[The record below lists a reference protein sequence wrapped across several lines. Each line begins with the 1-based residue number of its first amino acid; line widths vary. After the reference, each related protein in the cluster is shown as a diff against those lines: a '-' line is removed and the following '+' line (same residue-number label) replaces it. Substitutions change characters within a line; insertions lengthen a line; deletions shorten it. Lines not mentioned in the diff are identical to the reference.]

1 MEDISNMNLNT
12 QLIPVSAPAN
22 AAASAAHA
30 MDDGTNSPKR
40 KVSKVNNGK
49 PRFVPFHVDQAPRIT
64 YAGAASN
71 AAPTKPP
78 PVATADPSPVEK
90 PSICTQFLITGESML
105 RPSHGAA
112 APAADPS
119 KIPPILGVLIKSVLT
134 YDKKWKH
141 YAMFNCTEYEVV
153 AAKDQPFPE
162 SLLPSAHPGRIVSI
176 RSDLVTPRSAILASN
191 LHVPELAD
199 IQKWNNIKVLT
210 QLLPEGYGKIHYEP
224 TGMQVKVM
232 SSTYKSGPDDKVSF
246 LRPIFN
252 HKTESYLQIPVS
264 RLTLGDSKETPDL
277 EQSLLPQ
284 GTHVKFKFCP
294 GLTTGKTYA
303 GNLSLVTILPADNTY
318 GSPPIKVD
326 SIIQQ
331 QPGGV
336 PVDLHVAP
344 YGITLRSNRCTLLTQ
359 HVKEL
364 IPKDS
369 IPLYIIHSNSRV
381 KDLNSVSVGE
391 LDRSFRA
398 AHKSNWDQT
407 NLDQIVERILQ
418 IKNNDVLNGH
428 KAQKKKFTVIFS
440 LTNQNQQNVV
450 SKNIADSYNI
460 HNPTGHSLLHPD
472 CGVLMELQPTVP
484 TDKGIA
490 KVNAAQILSK
500 AHCSSLRST
509 HTYPPGYAIP
519 FVKDSGLVEV
529 DIAVQEVIIGKSH
542 THVSILAFGESF
554 KSSPLKEFCINV
566 DKDVVQPLQMEN
578 NVIAIQWKFTRKGDP
593 KNPIVDLI
601 TNKEFLKLA
610 RVEEPKAAGRKRKF
624 DKVIKTCYITPQP
637 AYAKTV
643 LSTLLKYK
651 DVLVMPSNALDEEGM
666 LVRTNR
672 PYPKEAFD
680 ILAHP
685 GAQYVQFL
693 SPYALR
699 LVFASGFSREIIPE
713 LLKLEKTVAFS
724 EGNFSLSPD
733 AGSPWSEV
741 FTEGA
746 HATLGR
752 TLLPPIAQ
760 CPHTSYI
767 GGFTGFPTTHWL
779 EEVLFR
785 TILDKHLMVVD
796 SPEETKAGGV
806 YIQYLKSTIRPKTL
820 QGKDTT
826 ISIYTQDS
834 TVRKTV
840 VDMVSLVGHFSSDSL
855 YQVTDGLQ
863 FLTVQSSAVSLV
875 RGKALEEEALA
886 SISTIAYPSSKDSD
900 ASLPHDS
907 ADHAPDGAPS
917 DLQDNKEDQWN
928 EVTGSN
934 RRSTRSNKAGNI
946 NKSQPKPS
954 HNPTQNNQQSQSH
967 KGNQYL
973 TLPASDD
980 DVELWNN
987 PSIIAAAEG
996 KNSRKADAGDFDTN
1010 KDTRITQYFFNK
1022 LGGARTDEQIKKII
1036 TPVVT
1041 IWARDFPNYQGN
1053 QLGTNFTGKKSI
1065 GGLISAIGSNSNI
1078 GMRPVVRMLERCVR
1092 EGRTREALCDELSK
1106 YLEDQTKLITTKQSN
1121 NTSPPQ
1127 QQPQQT
1133 KKKATPPSSS
1143 LSTTPATPHTDNNTT
1158 NKHTSTNTAIT
1169 KFFNPLSTIPINL
1182 TSSQETEADDGSTDL
1197 EMDGKHVDTDLVSG
1211 DDQYTEKKKGEP
1223 TSPFKSALASV
1234 ASRALDF
1241 FKTPGG
1247 TPLLTDEPAAG
1258 GSSSAN

>member
-1 MEDISNMNLNT
+1 
-12 QLIPVSAPAN
+12 
-22 AAASAAHA
+22 
-30 MDDGTNSPKR
+30 
-40 KVSKVNNGK
+40 
-49 PRFVPFHVDQAPRIT
+49 
-64 YAGAASN
+64 
-71 AAPTKPP
+71 
-78 PVATADPSPVEK
+78 
-90 PSICTQFLITGESML
+90 
-105 RPSHGAA
+105 
-112 APAADPS
+112 
-119 KIPPILGVLIKSVLT
+119 
-134 YDKKWKH
+134 
-141 YAMFNCTEYEVV
+141 
-153 AAKDQPFPE
+153 
-162 SLLPSAHPGRIVSI
+162 
-176 RSDLVTPRSAILASN
+176 
-191 LHVPELAD
+191 
-199 IQKWNNIKVLT
+199 
-210 QLLPEGYGKIHYEP
+210 
-224 TGMQVKVM
+224 
-232 SSTYKSGPDDKVSF
+232 
-246 LRPIFN
+246 
-252 HKTESYLQIPVS
+252 
-264 RLTLGDSKETPDL
+264 
-277 EQSLLPQ
+277 
-284 GTHVKFKFCP
+284 
-294 GLTTGKTYA
+294 
-303 GNLSLVTILPADNTY
+303 
-318 GSPPIKVD
+318 
-326 SIIQQ
+326 
-331 QPGGV
+331 
-336 PVDLHVAP
+336 
-344 YGITLRSNRCTLLTQ
+344 
-359 HVKEL
+359 
-364 IPKDS
+364 
-369 IPLYIIHSNSRV
+369 
-381 KDLNSVSVGE
+381 
-391 LDRSFRA
+391 
-398 AHKSNWDQT
+398 
-407 NLDQIVERILQ
+407 
-418 IKNNDVLNGH
+418 
-428 KAQKKKFTVIFS
+428 
-440 LTNQNQQNVV
+440 
-450 SKNIADSYNI
+450 
-460 HNPTGHSLLHPD
+460 
-472 CGVLMELQPTVP
+472 MELQPTVP

-886 SISTIAYPSSKDSD
+886 SISTITYPSSKDSD

-946 NKSQPKPS
+946 NKSLPKPS

-1092 EGRTREALCDELSK
+1092 EGRTREALCDELSR
-1106 YLEDQTKLITTKQSN
+1106 YLEDQTNLVTTKQSN

-1127 QQPQQT
+1127 QQPQQS
-1133 KKKATPPSSS
+1133 KKKTTPSSSS
-1143 LSTTPATPHTDNNTT
+1143 LSTTPATSHSDNNST
-1158 NKHTSTNTAIT
+1158 NKHTTSNPAIT
-1169 KFFNPLSTIPINL
+1169 KFFNPLAAVPINL
-1182 TSSQETEADDGSTDL
+1182 TSSQEAEENLNDADDTSD
-1197 EMDGKHVDTDLVSG
+1197 DFDNDSKHTGTGTASG
-1211 DDQYTEKKKGEP
+1211 DDQHSEEKKEEPHP
-1223 TSPFKSALASV
+1223 TSPLKSAIASF

-1241 FKTPGG
+1241 LNSPGG
-1247 TPLLTDEPAAG
+1247 TPYPTPSPAAG
-1258 GSSSAN
+1258 GSSSTN

>member
-1 MEDISNMNLNT
+1 MMENITNTNLNI
-12 QLIPVSAPAN
+12 QLVPVTVPVA
-22 AAASAAHA
+22 AAASTVQVA
-30 MDDGTNSPKR
+30 DDGTNSPKR
-40 KVSKVNNGK
+40 KVSKANDGR
-49 PRFVPFHVDQAPRIT
+49 PRFVPFHAEHFPRVS
-64 YAGAASN
+64 YAGAAAN

-78 PVATADPSPVEK
+78 PVAPAAPSPLEK
-90 PSICTQFLITGESML
+90 PSICTQYLVAGESML
-105 RPSHGAA
+105 RPSHAA
-112 APAADPS
+112 AEPIADPS
-119 KIPPILGVLIKSVLT
+119 KIPPILGVLIKSVLA

-141 YAMFNCTEYEVV
+141 YAMFNSTEYEVV

-176 RSDLVTPRSAILASN
+176 RSDLVTPRSPILATN

-199 IQKWNNIKVLT
+199 IQKWNNVKVLL
-210 QLLPEGYGKIHYEP
+210 QLLPDGFGKIHYEP
-224 TGMQVKVM
+224 TGMHVKVM

-264 RLTLGDSKETPDL
+264 RLTFGDAKEIPEL

-284 GTHVKFKFCP
+284 GTHVKFKFSP

-303 GNLSLVTILPADNTY
+303 CNLSLVTILPADNTF
-318 GSPPIKVD
+318 GSPPKKVD
-326 SIIQQ
+326 TIIQQ

-369 IPLYIIHSNSRV
+369 LPLYIIHSNSRI
-381 KDLNSVSVGE
+381 KDFNSVSVGE
-391 LDRSFRA
+391 LDRAFRS

-407 NLDQIVERILQ
+407 NLDQIVEMILQ
-418 IKNNDVLNGH
+418 IKNNEDLNGH
-428 KAQKKKFTVIFS
+428 KALKKKFTVIFS
-440 LTNQNQQNVV
+440 LANQNQQNVV

-484 TDKGIA
+484 TNKGIA

-509 HTYPPGYAIP
+509 HTYGPGYAIP
-519 FVKDSGLVEV
+519 FVKDSGLVDV
-529 DIAVQEVIIGKSH
+529 DIAGQETIIGSSL
-542 THVSILAFGESF
+542 THVSILTFGESS

-566 DKDVVQPLQMEN
+566 GQDVVQPLPMEN
-578 NVIAIQWKFTRKGDP
+578 NVIAIQWKFTKKGDP

-610 RVEEPKAAGRKRKF
+610 RVEEPKASGRKRKF
-624 DKVIKTCYITPQP
+624 DKVVKTCFITPQP

-643 LSTLLKYK
+643 LATLLKYK
-651 DVLVMPSNALDEEGM
+651 DVLVMPTNALDEEGF
-666 LVRTNR
+666 LVRSNR

-680 ILAHP
+680 ILEHP
-685 GAQYVQFL
+685 GAQFVQFL

-699 LVFASGFSREIIPE
+699 LVFAPGFTREIIPE
-713 LLKLEKTVAFS
+713 LLKLEKTVAYS
-724 EGNFSLSPD
+724 VGNFSLSPD

-746 HATLGR
+746 HTTLGR
-752 TLLPPIAQ
+752 TLLPPTVQ

-796 SPEETKAGGV
+796 TPEETVAGGV

-826 ISIYTQDS
+826 ISIYTQNSDM
-834 TVRKTV
+834 RKMI
-840 VDMVSLVGHFSSDSL
+840 VDMVSLVAHFSSDSL
-855 YQVTDGLQ
+855 YHVTDGLQ

-886 SISTIAYPSSKDSD
+886 SINTFANLPSNDSD
-900 ASLPHDS
+900 VSLTHDN
-907 ADHAPDGAPS
+907 ADHPPDGALS
-917 DLQDNKEDQWN
+917 DSQNNREDQWN
-928 EVTGSN
+928 ESAGKN
-934 RRSTRSNKAGNI
+934 RRSTRSNKTGNT
-946 NKSQPKPS
+946 NKPLPQPS
-954 HNPTQNNQQSQSH
+954 RNQTQNNQQSQSR
-967 KGNQYL
+967 KGNQYM
-973 TLPASDD
+973 TLPDSDD
-980 DVELWNN
+980 DAELWNN

-996 KNSRKADAGDFDTN
+996 KNTRKADAGDFDNN
-1010 KDTRITQYFFNK
+1010 KDTRITQYFVNK

-1041 IWARDFPNYQGN
+1041 VWARDFPNYQGN
-1053 QLGTNFTGKKSI
+1053 QLGTNFTGRKSI
-1065 GGLISAIGSNSNI
+1065 GGLISAIGNNPNI
-1078 GMRPVVRMLERCVR
+1078 GMRPVVRMLEKCAK
-1092 EGRTREALCDELSK
+1092 EGGTREALCDELSR
-1106 YLEDQTKLITTKQSN
+1106 YLEDQTNLVTTKQSN
-1121 NTSPPQ
+1121 NTPPPQ

-1133 KKKATPPSSS
+1133 KKKTTPSSTS
-1143 LSTTPATPHTDNNTT
+1143 PSTTPTTSHTDNNSI
-1158 NKHTSTNTAIT
+1158 NKHTTNNPAIT
-1169 KFFNPLSTIPINL
+1169 KFFNPLNAVPINL
-1182 TSSQETEADDGSTDL
+1182 TCSQEAEENRNVADGANMDC
-1197 EMDGKHVDTDLVSG
+1197 EMDYKHTGTESASG
-1211 DDQYTEKKKGEP
+1211 VDQYDEEKKEEPHP
-1223 TSPFKSALASV
+1223 TSPNSP
-1234 ASRALDF
+1234 D
-1241 FKTPGG
+1241 G
-1247 TPLLTDEPAAG
+1247 TPFLTDDPAAC
-1258 GSSSAN
+1258 GSSSTN